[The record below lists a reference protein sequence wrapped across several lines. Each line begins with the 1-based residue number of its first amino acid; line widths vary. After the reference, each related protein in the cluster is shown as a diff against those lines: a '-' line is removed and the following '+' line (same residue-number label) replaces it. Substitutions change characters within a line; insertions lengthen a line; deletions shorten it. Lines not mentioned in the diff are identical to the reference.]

1 MLSAPA
7 ILPAPSI
14 PAGYAREVVELAA
27 DLGVARETL
36 AAEVG
41 LDLDVL
47 SDPGARL
54 SIPMCEAL
62 VVAARRRTGQPA
74 LALMMG
80 LRMRVSQHGFL
91 GFAAMTA
98 GTVREALVLAER
110 YCVTRTTALSLTL
123 YEEGDAASVVIE
135 ERAPLGELHEFAV
148 LSLVAGLQTIGQ
160 ALTGRALS
168 GRAECGF
175 AEPAYV
181 RELLGEQRALL
192 RFDCPSNRL
201 VFARSILALPLLT
214 ADPVA
219 MELARTQCER
229 ELSALA
235 ATGSLLA
242 RVRAALESPEC
253 GFATLE
259 QVAAAMH
266 ASPRTLER
274 HLAAQ
279 GTTFTAVLDTSRR
292 ERALLLADD
301 RTLTVAEIAWRVGY
315 SDVANFTR
323 AFRRWTGR
331 SPGAY
336 RAR

>member
-1 MLSAPA
+1 MSSSANPA
-7 ILPAPSI
+7 APSI

-27 DLGVARETL
+27 DLGVDRARL
-36 AAEVG
+36 VAQVG
-41 LDLDVL
+41 LDLDAL
-47 SDPGARL
+47 SDPSARL
-54 SIPMCEAL
+54 SIPVCEAL
-62 VVAARRRTGQPA
+62 VTAARRLTGQPA

-98 GTVREALVLAER
+98 GTVREALLLAER
-110 YCVTRTTALSLTL
+110 YCVTRTTALSLAL
-123 YEEGDAASVVIE
+123 YEEADAASVVIE
-135 ERAPLGELHEFAV
+135 ERAPLGELREFAV
-148 LSLVAGLQTIGQ
+148 LSLVSGLQTIGQ
-160 ALTGRALS
+160 ALTGRALT

-175 AEPAYV
+175 PEPEYV
-181 RELLGEQRALL
+181 SALVSGQRSVL
-192 RFDCPSNRL
+192 RFGCASNRL
-201 VFARSILALPLLT
+201 VFARELLSLPLLT

-229 ELSALA
+229 ELSAIA

-242 RVRAALESPEC
+242 RVRAALDAPES
-253 GFATLE
+253 GFATLDE
-259 QVAAAMH
+259 VAAALH

-274 HLAAQ
+274 HLAAH
-279 GTTFTAVLDTSRR
+279 GTTFSALLDASRR

-301 RTLTVAEIAWRVGY
+301 RTLSVTEIAWRVGY

-323 AFRRWTGR
+323 AFRRWTGT

-336 RAR
+336 RRV

>member
-1 MLSAPA
+1 MSSPA

-27 DLGVARETL
+27 DLGVDRAQL
-36 AAEVG
+36 VAEVG
-41 LDLDVL
+41 LTLDAL
-47 SDPGARL
+47 SDPLARL
-54 SIPMCEAL
+54 SIPVCEAL

-80 LRMRVSQHGFL
+80 MRMRVSQHGFL

-98 GTVREALVLAER
+98 GTVREALLLAER
-110 YCVTRTTALSLTL
+110 YCVTRTTALSLAL
-123 YEEGDAASVVIE
+123 YEEGDAASLVIE
-135 ERAPLGELHEFAV
+135 ERAPLGELREFAV
-148 LSLVAGLQTIGQ
+148 LSLVSGLQTIGQ
-160 ALTGRALS
+160 ALTGRALT

-175 AEPAYV
+175 AEPDYV
-181 RELLGEQRALL
+181 TALVGEQQAML
-192 RFDCPSNRL
+192 RFGCSSHRL
-201 VFARSILALPLLT
+201 VFARDVLTLPLLT

-229 ELSALA
+229 ELTAIA

-242 RVRAALESPEC
+242 RVRAALEAPRS
-253 GFATLE
+253 GFATLDE
-259 QVAAAMH
+259 VAAALH

-274 HLAAQ
+274 HLAAH
-279 GTTFTAVLDTSRR
+279 GTTFSSVVDASRR

-301 RTLTVAEIAWRVGY
+301 RSLSVAEIAWMVGY

-323 AFRRWTGR
+323 AFRRWTGA

-336 RAR
+336 RRA

>member
-1 MLSAPA
+1 MSSPATAPE
-7 ILPAPSI
+7 PTI

-27 DLGVARETL
+27 ELGVDRERL
-36 AAEVG
+36 VADVG
-41 LDLDVL
+41 IGLEAL

-54 SIPMCEAL
+54 PIPTCEAL
-62 VVAARRRTGQPA
+62 VVAARARTGQPA
-74 LALMMG
+74 LAVLLG

-98 GTVREALVLAER
+98 GTVRQALALAER

-123 YEEGDAASVVIE
+123 YEEGEAASVVIE
-135 ERAPLGELHEFAV
+135 ERAPLGELREFAV
-148 LSLVAGLQTIGQ
+148 LSLVSGLQQIGQ
-160 ALTGRALS
+160 ALTGRALT

-175 AEPAYV
+175 PEPDYV
-181 RELLGEQRALL
+181 RELVGEQRALL
-192 RFDCPSNRL
+192 RFGCPSNRL
-201 VFARSILALPLLT
+201 VFSRELLSLPLLT

-229 ELSALA
+229 ELSAIA
-235 ATGSLLA
+235 ASGGLLA
-242 RVRAALESPEC
+242 RVRAALDAPGR
-253 GFATLE
+253 GFSTLE
-259 QVAAAMH
+259 DVAAALH

-274 HLAAQ
+274 HLAAH
-279 GTTFTAVLDTSRR
+279 GTTFSALLDTYRR

-301 RTLTVAEIAWRVGY
+301 RTLSVAEIAWRVGY

-331 SPGAY
+331 TPGAY
-336 RAR
+336 RRG